1 MVVCFKQKTAYEMR
15 ISDWSSDGCSSD
27 LVDHRALGDVGG
39 NAGCELVLRQAS
51 RCKCHALKPPAAV
64 TVRGTGTTRC
74 TKMPG
79 VTMDSGSSAP
89 SGTTSCTVATVVRAA
104 MEIGRATC
112 RERVCQYV

>member
-1 MVVCFKQKTAYEMR
+1 MQGHLAVGGDVVGNERRQANAQ
-15 ISDWSSDGCSSD
+15 
-27 LVDHRALGDVGG
+27 VDHRALGDVGG
-39 NAGCELVLRQAS
+39 NAGCELVLRPAS

-89 SGTTSCTVATVVRAA
+89 SGTTRSEAHTSELQSLMRTS
-104 MEIGRATC
+104 
-112 RERVCQYV
+112 